1 MSDLNISGFRFSEAD
16 VKKVLTSPE
25 GKKLLQLLSQDG
37 GKALRQ
43 AADALKNGQ
52 SRTAQQ
58 ILSPIMESEA
68 AAGLI
73 KKLNQE

>member
-1 MSDLNISGFRFSEAD
+1 MPELNFSGFRFSEAD

-25 GKKLLQLLSQDG
+25 GKKLLQLLNQDG

-52 SRTAQQ
+52 NQTAQQ
-58 ILSPIMESEA
+58 ILQPIMESDA

-73 KKLNQE
+73 KKLNRE

>member
-1 MSDLNISGFRFSEAD
+1 MSELNFSGFRFSEAD

-25 GKKLLQLLSQDG
+25 GKKLLQLLNQDG

-52 SRTAQQ
+52 NQTAQQ
-58 ILSPIMESEA
+58 ILQPIMESDA
-68 AAGLI
+68 AVGLI
-73 KKLNQE
+73 KKLNRE

>member
-1 MSDLNISGFRFSEAD
+1 MSELNFSGFRFSEAD

-25 GKKLLQLLSQDG
+25 GKKLLQLLNQDG

-52 SRTAQQ
+52 NQTAQQ
-58 ILSPIMESEA
+58 ILQPIMESDA

-73 KKLNQE
+73 KKLNRE